1 MEAGTVATGGT
12 HPSAYPGGH
21 RLIVAAYVVLT
32 LAALGRSSFQVLT
45 KFDQAPLAYGL
56 SALAATVYVL
66 ATISLALS
74 SRPRLR
80 MLALYSLGFE
90 LSGVLVVGILSVVRP
105 EWFPEATVWSDFG
118 LGYLLIPLFLPM
130 VGLWWLRANR
140 VAR

>member
-1 MEAGTVATGGT
+1 MEAGTVATGDI

-32 LAALGRSSFQVLT
+32 VAALGRSSFQVFT

-80 MLALYSLGFE
+80 RLAVYSLGFE

>member
-56 SALAATVYVL
+56 SALAAAVYVL
-66 ATISLALS
+66 ATFSLALS

-80 MLALYSLGFE
+80 RLAVYSLGFE
-90 LSGVLVVGILSVVRP
+90 LCGGAGRGNSQRGAS
-105 EWFPEATVWSDFG
+105 
-118 LGYLLIPLFLPM
+118 
-130 VGLWWLRANR
+130 
-140 VAR
+140 

>member
-1 MEAGTVATGGT
+1 MKAGTAARGDI

-56 SALAATVYVL
+56 SALAAAVYVL
-66 ATISLALS
+66 ATFSLALS

-80 MLALYSLGFE
+80 RLAAVFT
-90 LSGVLVVGILSVVRP
+90 GI
-105 EWFPEATVWSDFG
+105 
-118 LGYLLIPLFLPM
+118 
-130 VGLWWLRANR
+130 
-140 VAR
+140 

>member
-1 MEAGTVATGGT
+1 MKTGTAARGVT
-12 HPSAYPGGH
+12 HLSVYPGGH

-32 LAALGRSSFQVLT
+32 VAALGRSSFQVFT

-56 SALAATVYVL
+56 SALAAAVYVL
-66 ATISLALS
+66 ATVSLALS

-80 MLALYSLGFE
+80 RLALYSLGFE